1 MKPKSPVSAIAL
13 SVCMIILLAVTSRI
27 TSDTKQTE
35 QPVTTNIQNTQT
47 TEATEQTGQ
56 ALTPA
61 QVANTKPEQALTL
74 VQVATTKSGQ
84 ALTVDDMEIIPITVE
99 TTLYEE
105 VANTEELINVEAE
118 RVKQDGLGTTKNETD
133 FNLMT
138 FTANDDLFNTAT
150 NSTLFNR
157 DENINRTALNKT
169 EFTADKGLFNATFNE
184 INRLKVLRDLTGSGE
199 NIFETLGNSMQN
211 RTMVA
216 GISGISLTYIAEAD
230 KQEDEGEIFLL
241 NKERA
246 EASELQYNYNEE
258 MARSVTAEDFDILC
272 RIVEAE
278 ATGEKTVGKILVAN
292 VILNRV
298 NSKSFP
304 GSIEG
309 VVFQKIG
316 DSYQFSPTKDGR
328 YWTVEITDSTIE
340 AVERALSGEDYS
352 QGALFFFERART
364 TAKKAAW
371 FDSLKFILKYGCH
384 EFFR

>member
-1 MKPKSPVSAIAL
+1 MKPKRLVSAGIL
-13 SVCMIILLAVTSRI
+13 SVCMLILLAATSLI
-27 TSDTKQTE
+27 ASDTKQTV
-35 QPVTTNIQNTQT
+35 QAKTANIQSRQV
-47 TEATEQTGQ
+47 
-56 ALTPA
+56 LTA
-61 QVANTKPEQALTL
+61 
-74 VQVATTKSGQ
+74 
-84 ALTVDDMEIIPITVE
+84 DDMVIIPLAVE

-105 VANTEELINVEAE
+105 AAEAEELIDVEAE
-118 RVKQDGLGTTKNETD
+118 NIQPAVINP
-133 FNLMT
+133 N
-138 FTANDDLFNTAT
+138 
-150 NSTLFNR
+150 LFNR
-157 DENINRTALNKT
+157 DEIINSTALNKT
-169 EFTADKGLFNATFNE
+169 EFATEKGLFNTTFNE
-184 INRLKVLRDLTGSGE
+184 INRLKVLRDITSSGE
-199 NIFETLGNSMQN
+199 DVFETLGNSLQN
-211 RTMVA
+211 RTMMS
-216 GISGISLTYIAEAD
+216 GISGISLVYVEETD
-230 KQEDEGEIFLL
+230 KSADEGEIFLL
-241 NKERA
+241 NKEKA
-246 EASELQYNYNEE
+246 ESSELQYNYNEE
-258 MARSVTAEDFDILC
+258 MAHSATAEDFDILC

-304 GSIEG
+304 NSIEG

-384 EFFR
+384 EFFK